1 MPKILCPG
9 CGAEIDTDKEEIS
22 AEFNIKFAPQPEPV
36 GRELLNADEDHSVVP
51 AVAIPRRGSAFF
63 KIRKEK

>member
-1 MPKILCPG
+1 MPKIICPG
-9 CGAEIDTDKEEIS
+9 CGAEIDTDKEI
-22 AEFNIKFAPQPEPV
+22 AEFKIAAPQSVPDIEGLSTVDPV
-36 GRELLNADEDHSVVP
+36 SGQVVP

>member
-1 MPKILCPG
+1 MPKIICPG
-9 CGAEIDTDKEEIS
+9 CGAEIDTDKEI
-22 AEFNIKFAPQPEPV
+22 AEFKIAAPQSGPDTGELESAPV
-36 GRELLNADEDHSVVP
+36 ASP